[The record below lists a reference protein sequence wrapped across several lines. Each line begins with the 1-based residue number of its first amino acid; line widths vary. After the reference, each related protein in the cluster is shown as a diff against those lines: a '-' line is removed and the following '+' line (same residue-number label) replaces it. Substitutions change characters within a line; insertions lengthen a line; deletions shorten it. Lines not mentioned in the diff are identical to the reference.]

1 MKNKKTEQDYIE
13 ALKNQK
19 YKVIG
24 DNQHSAVKTCH
35 WAKESIKCKEKCYKQ
50 DFYGIDSHRCL
61 QMTPNIYCNQ
71 RCVFCW
77 RAWEESPPKQKPRK
91 WDQPEQLVEQSIEA
105 QKKLLSGLGGI
116 PERID
121 KGKYE
126 EAQKPTQVAISL
138 LGEPTL
144 YPQLPELIEKYK
156 DRGMTTFVVSNGMN
170 PQMIKKINP
179 TQLYL
184 SLDAPTRQKHREI
197 NQPIPENSWEKLQES
212 LNHLR
217 EKERTV
223 LRITAIKNKNM
234 EKPGKYAEIINK
246 NNVDFVEVKAY
257 MYVGYSRKRLE
268 QENMP
273 SHEEIKKFTK
283 KINKDL
289 DYELIDEKS
298 ISRVALLSSGEKE
311 QKIKEK

>member
-1 MKNKKTEQDYIE
+1 MKNKKTTEDYIN
-13 ALKNQK
+13 ALQNQK

-24 DNQHSAVKTCH
+24 ENQHSAVKTCH
-35 WAKESIKCKEKCYKQ
+35 WTKESIKCKENCYKQ
-50 DFYGIDSHRCL
+50 DFYGINSHRCL

-71 RCVFCW
+71 RCIFCW
-77 RAWEESPPKQKPRK
+77 RAWEESPPQQTPRK
-91 WDQPEQLVEQSIEA
+91 WDQPEQIVEKSIEA

-116 PERID
+116 PKRID
-121 KGKYE
+121 KEKYE

-144 YPQLPELIEKYK
+144 YPYLPELIEKYR
-156 DRGMTTFVVSNGMN
+156 DREMTTFVVSNGMN

-184 SLDAPTRQKHREI
+184 SLDAPTKQKHRKI
-197 NQPIPENSWEKLQES
+197 NQPVPENSWEKLQES

-223 LRITAIKNKNM
+223 LRITSIKNKNM
-234 EKPGKYAEIINK
+234 EKPEKYAEIIDK
-246 NNVDFVEVKAY
+246 HNVDFVEIKAY

-268 QENMP
+268 KENMP
-273 SHEEIKKFTK
+273 SHEEVKEFTK
-283 KINKDL
+283 NINEHL
-289 DYELIDEKS
+289 DYELIDEKP
-298 ISRVALLSSGEKE
+298 ISRVTLLSSGEKNT
-311 QKIKEK
+311 KIDE

>member
-1 MKNKKTEQDYIE
+1 MNKENYIN

-24 DNQHSAVKTCH
+24 ENQHSAVKTCH
-35 WAKESIKCKEKCYKQ
+35 WTKESIKCSENCYKQ

-71 RCVFCW
+71 RCIFCW
-77 RAWEESPPKQKPRK
+77 RAWEESPKITTPNK
-91 WDQPEQLVEQSIEA
+91 WDEPEQIINESIEA
-105 QKKLLSGLGGI
+105 QRKLLSGLGGI
-116 PERID
+116 PDRID
-121 KGKYE
+121 KQKYE
-126 EAQKPTQVAISL
+126 EAQEPSQVAISL

-144 YPQLPELIEKYK
+144 YPELPELIQGYR
-156 DRGMTTFVVSNGMN
+156 DRGMTTFIVSNGMN

-184 SLDAPTRQKHREI
+184 SLDAPTKEKHREI
-197 NQPIPENSWEKLQES
+197 NQPMTENSWEKLKES
-212 LNHLR
+212 LSYLR
-217 EKERTV
+217 NKDRSV
-223 LRITAIKNKNM
+223 LRITAIKGKNM
-234 EKPGKYAEIINK
+234 KDPEKYAEIINR

-273 SHEEIKKFTK
+273 LHEDVKEFTEQ
-283 KINKDL
+283 INQHL
-289 DYELIDEKS
+289 DYEIIDEKPL
-298 ISRVALLSSGEKE
+298 SRVTLLSSGEKKNE
-311 QKIKEK
+311 IGEIE